1 MIQQFSRTGWLAA
14 SAGLL
19 LLASGGVL
27 HAQDGRGRPDDW
39 FVTKT
44 PPKSSVPPKQISSSE
59 LIPILPGPPA
69 VPESATE
76 RKRPPSPDYL
86 MGKVM
91 WGQSASIG
99 DVTIHDWN
107 LAAND
112 LEILTQL
119 ARQRGLAYFAAQTKL
134 SEFDYNP
141 KRLPA
146 LMISGVRPL
155 RFTPAQT
162 EKLREYVL
170 AGGMIVC
177 DSVYGS
183 PHFYESALEVFQQM
197 FPESRFRVL
206 PADHPIYHML
216 VPIEKV
222 SYACGPGGDRPFL
235 EGLYVG
241 SRVGVLLS
249 RSGLGCG
256 WEAKMDVF
264 PVLQKRGLK
273 PAAYSVESARA
284 LAQNLAAYIVGY
296 AQVGE
301 IEGQPELFGLPDQ
314 KDPTAEFVFAQ
325 VKHDGAWNAHPGA
338 ARSLLLKLKRN
349 SSIPVNLKRAAVD
362 PAKDDLSPYPFLYLT
377 GLDDFA
383 LPAKAVENLRKY
395 VEDGGTLLVNN
406 GLGLAS
412 FHQAVPRELS
422 RIFPDKKLKQLAAT
436 HPIFSS
442 LYKVTRVDYSPVL
455 RKSKGKELGQ
465 EPVLYGIAFG
475 ENRRLGVI
483 YSPYDLEAGW
493 NEVYYP
499 LVRGYE
505 PASAQLLGMNIITYA
520 MTH

>member
-1 MIQQFSRTGWLAA
+1 LAF
-14 SAGLL
+14 AGALL
-19 LLASGGVL
+19 FCGGALLY
-27 HAQDGRGRPDDW
+27 AQDGRGRPDDW

-44 PPKSSVPPKQISSSE
+44 PPKASVPPKQISSSE

-69 VPESATE
+69 VPESASE

-86 MGKVM
+86 MGKVI

-99 DVTIHDWN
+99 DVTVHDWN

-112 LEILTQL
+112 LEVLTQL
-119 ARQRGLAYFAAQTKL
+119 ARQRGLTYFAAHTKL

-146 LMISGVRPL
+146 LMLSGVRPL
-155 RFTPAQT
+155 KFTRAQT
-162 EKLREYVL
+162 QKLREYVL
-170 AGGMIVC
+170 GGGMIVC

-183 PHFYESALEVFQQM
+183 PHFYESALGVFHKM

-206 PADHPIYHML
+206 PPDHPLYHMV
-216 VPIEKV
+216 VPVEKV
-222 SYACGPGGDRPFL
+222 TYACGGTASGRPFL
-235 EGLYVG
+235 EGMYVG

-249 RSGLGCG
+249 RYGLGCG
-256 WEAKMDVF
+256 WEGKMDVF
-264 PVLQKRGLK
+264 PVLQQRGLR
-273 PAAYSVESARA
+273 PGAYGVESARA
-284 LAQNLAAYIVGY
+284 LAQNLAAYVVGY

-301 IEGQPELFGLPDQ
+301 VEGQPELFGLPDQ

-338 ARSLLLKLKRN
+338 ARSLLLKLKRQ
-349 SSIPVNLKRAAVD
+349 SAIPVNLKRVAVD

-377 GLDDFA
+377 GLDDFT
-383 LPAKAVENLRKY
+383 LPADAVEKLRKY
-395 VEDGGTLLVNN
+395 VEDGGTLLINN
-406 GLGLAS
+406 ALGLAS
-412 FHQAVPRELS
+412 FHQAVPRELA
-422 RIFPDKKLKQLAAT
+422 RVFPDKRLKQLAPGHA
-436 HPIFSS
+436 IYSS
-442 LYKVTRVDYSPVL
+442 LFKVTRVDYSPVL
-455 RKSKGKELGQ
+455 RKSKGKELGNR
-465 EPVLYGIAFG
+465 PVLYGIAFG
-475 ENRRLGVI
+475 DSGRIGVI

-499 LVRGYE
+499 LARGYD